1 MDCLAVS
8 GNVAIEKFI
17 VDTGAKYTCCNY
29 CTIDG
34 ALREDQIFDGEIK
47 YIGGLV
53 KGEIVKFYKYPLRQF
68 TIGNIDM
75 KEQHIWI
82 TFDDRVTDIILGM
95 DILKQVIVIMNPY
108 NQRIYFCKDSEDFQ
122 KNFELKAS

>member
-1 MDCLAVS
+1 
-8 GNVAIEKFI
+8 
-17 VDTGAKYTCCNY
+17 
-29 CTIDG
+29 
-34 ALREDQIFDGEIK
+34 
-47 YIGGLV
+47 
-53 KGEIVKFYKYPLRQF
+53 
-68 TIGNIDM
+68 M

-122 KNFELKAS
+122 KNSELKAS